1 MLIDNQLLDI
11 MSQQIKPVADVSIN
25 FHLPLALR
33 CLAIA
38 TSFSRFLAW
47 RCLAIDTSFSL
58 SVFMPCPLKRQE
70 LEHYVQFMAAI
81 SVLRQ
86 GTCNSRRLSNGVPH
100 PELQKLKV
108 TAAASGKGQLV
119 FGDSDGCITV
129 STGQAQRKQ
138 TQKLLVHAHACVGKQ
153 MGRVGSC
160 RTSHRHL
167 YAGN

>member
-1 MLIDNQLLDI
+1 MYNSWRRFQFFDKEL
-11 MSQQIKPVADVSIN
+11 VTADGS
-25 FHLPLALR
+25 
-33 CLAIA
+33 
-38 TSFSRFLAW
+38 
-47 RCLAIDTSFSL
+47 
-58 SVFMPCPLKRQE
+58 
-70 LEHYVQFMAAI
+70 
-81 SVLRQ
+81 
-86 GTCNSRRLSNGVPH
+86 SNGVPH

-129 STGQAQRKQ
+129 STGQAQRKHTKQ
-138 TQKLLVHAHACVGKQ
+138 LLARAHACVGKQ